1 LLASGAA
8 LAGVAGAI
16 VATRYD
22 RHRKVLGIS
31 VPKGVSMPKM
41 DGMKPDAKRISSA
54 VVDAAKRADRVGQK
68 VSRVASSVRD
78 AGEAANEVAKK
89 T

>member
-1 LLASGAA
+1 LVASGAA

-16 VATRYD
+16 VATRSG
-22 RHRKVLGIS
+22 RHRKVLGVS

-41 DGMKPDAKRISSA
+41 NGKKPDAKKISGA
-54 VVDAAKRADRVGQK
+54 VVEAAKRAERFGQN

-78 AGEAANEVAKK
+78 AGETTNEVAKK
-89 T
+89 I